1 MATIRPYYLKD
12 GKTRR
17 YMVRYYTPERD
28 QAMKRGFRNK
38 REAEDW
44 AASNTVKMNTGEWQP
59 ESAGKITVNQAAEEW
74 LKIKKSSVAPKT
86 HAGYGDAVRH
96 LKIVGKLGKKRLRD
110 VTSSGVEAWL
120 AELGEDVSPKTV
132 RNSFGVLNQVM
143 KRAVRDK
150 QIVAN
155 PCTGVELPKVQG
167 REVVVVPVEGVE
179 DIAVA
184 AGAYGDVVRFLAMT
198 GLRWGEMAGLQVGD
212 VNLTR
217 RRIHVQRQI
226 TESNGKLLHGL
237 PKHGKKRLVPM
248 VDQVAAIAQA
258 RCEGRKNTDL
268 VFTTS
273 RGTPLRNQNARRD
286 WFDDAVTAAGYP
298 GLTPHEL
305 RHSFASTAIS
315 SGASIKALQQ
325 ALGHASAGFTLSI
338 YSHMF
343 PDDFDSFVDGMSRR
357 FSQESDHAGDH
368 GPEKGHGDDGENMP

>member
-1 MATIRPYYLKD
+1 MATIKPYFLKSGEKRYL
-12 GKTRR
+12 
-17 YMVRYYTPERD
+17 VRYYTPERD
-28 QAMKRGFRNK
+28 QAMKRGFTTK
-38 REAEDW
+38 RDAEDW
-44 AASNTVKMNTGEWQP
+44 AAENTVAMNTGEWRP
-59 ESAGKITVNQAAEEW
+59 DSAGKTTVAQAAEEW

-96 LKIVGKLGKKRLRD
+96 LKTVGKLGKKRLRD
-110 VTSSGVEAWL
+110 VTASAVETWL
-120 AELGEDVSPKTV
+120 ADLGETVSPKTV
-132 RNSFGVLNQVM
+132 RNSYGVLNQVM
-143 KRAVRDK
+143 RRAVRDK

-155 PCTGVELPKVQG
+155 PCTGVELPKVEA
-167 REVVVVPVEGVE
+167 REVVVVPVEDVE
-179 DIAVA
+179 KIATA
-184 AGAYGDVVRFLAMT
+184 AGDYGDVIRFLAMT

-212 VNLTR
+212 VNFTR

-226 TESNGKLLHGL
+226 TDNGGRLLHGL

-248 VDQVAAIAQA
+248 VEQVAVILLR
-258 RCEGRKNTDL
+258 RCEGRENTDL
-268 VFTTS
+268 VFTTG

-286 WFDDAVTAAGYP
+286 WFDQAVKVAGYP

-343 PDDFDSFVDGMSRR
+343 PDDFDSFVNGMSQR
-357 FSQESDHAGDH
+357 FSLKSDHGGDH
-368 GPEKGHGDDGENMP
+368 GREKGHGSEGENTP